1 MTSRRI
7 EKLKLLSKL
16 EEAGV
21 LSALEKSGV
30 TLEFIE
36 ENKLLS
42 KAESAGAISLLN
54 DRCRYSSQPS
64 CIGVRLQPQ
73 ILQPQQRHLCTVSSW
88 SQPQI

>member
-1 MTSRRI
+1 MQLKTAGHRARIHGVCLRRI

-21 LSALEKSGV
+21 LSTLEKSGI

-54 DRCRYSSQPS
+54 DRSVLRFRAERP
-64 CIGVRLQPQ
+64 
-73 ILQPQQRHLCTVSSW
+73 
-88 SQPQI
+88 

>member
-1 MTSRRI
+1 MSQASCRI

-21 LSALEKSGV
+21 LSTLEKSGI

-42 KAESAGAISLLN
+42 KAENAGAISLLT
-54 DRCRYSSQPS
+54 DRCARTSSCHSHHGTVEVLHDHQSNAS
-64 CIGVRLQPQ
+64 CKTQCRRI
-73 ILQPQQRHLCTVSSW
+73 
-88 SQPQI
+88 